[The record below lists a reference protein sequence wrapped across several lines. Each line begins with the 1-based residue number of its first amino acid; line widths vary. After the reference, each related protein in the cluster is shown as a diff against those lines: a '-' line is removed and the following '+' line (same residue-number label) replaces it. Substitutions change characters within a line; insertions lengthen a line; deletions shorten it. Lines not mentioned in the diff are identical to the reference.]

1 MQDSD
6 IKNLVRKILR
16 EDMSSD
22 AISSVYN
29 KLEPLTNLNLGNIK
43 EVEKTVSEPII
54 GGLAMGKILEKIPNN
69 PKKAFMIYSSL
80 YQTLTEG
87 APTIEEVKEM
97 WKKYSESQNIIMY
110 VMKISKIINKYQ
122 GNDTITFLK

>member
-122 GNDTITFLK
+122 GNDTIKFLK